1 MNEFFVSMSSWSDDQ
16 LDWLVEQVPGEIMW
30 PYHLAGIT
38 KGAWAGL
45 TPGNYHPYIYVW
57 FDATIP
63 SRPRP
68 SKYPRPSMSW
78 GEWYAASASV
88 LFKMPRDDEQ
98 SPLLKEIVAASRR
111 SQFVSWS
118 KDWRDCQFSDDL
130 CVPASD
136 LLAYPQLPY
145 HADKAVHEWET
156 AKDFEKAA
164 KAGGIIIPPP
174 HHKLVGYALWNLN
187 RWCRR
192 MERPVPVPMFEPV

>member
-136 LLAYPQLPY
+136 LLDYPQLPY

-174 HHKLVGYALWNLN
+174 HHKLVGYALWPLN
-187 RWCRR
+187 FKYRR
-192 MERPVPVPMFEPV
+192 MDRPVPVPMFEPV

>member
-118 KDWRDCQFSDDL
+118 RDWRDCQFSDAL
-130 CVPASD
+130 CVPASA
-136 LLAYPQLPY
+136 LLDYPQMPY
-145 HADKAVHEWET
+145 HADKAIHEWET
-156 AKDFEKAA
+156 FDDFEKAC
-164 KAGGIIIPPP
+164 KAGGIIIPPA
-174 HHKLVGYALWNLN
+174 HHKLVGYALWPLN
-187 RWCRR
+187 FKYRR
-192 MERPVPVPMFEPV
+192 MDRPVPVPMFEPV